1 MKILD
6 SFIPNRHIY
15 VGLFSVSLLVLS
27 GCGGDNYSKTFEGLL
42 GRIEIAEN
50 RLEEGKLVYSP
61 KEIDLAGCMNSYSTS
76 VWNCEDERLAL
87 DNAYSDL
94 REKWDFASD
103 KAEMQSLRLP
113 GSQSELALAR
123 DAFIEH
129 LEAWTDKLL
138 AKSIALPRSLFG
150 ENAWAEAKKW
160 LDVAL
165 AESPITETFN
175 RTCSALGNSQPN
187 DSDDYKLRIVDIC
200 DD

>member
-6 SFIPNRHIY
+6 FFSPNRHIY

-61 KEIDLAGCMNSYSTS
+61 KELDLAKCMNSFSSS
-76 VWNCEDERLAL
+76 VWNCERMRLDL

-94 REKWDFASD
+94 QEKWDFAAD
-103 KAEMQSLRLP
+103 TAEMQSLRLP

-129 LEAWTDKLL
+129 LKAWTDRLS
-138 AKSIALPRSLFG
+138 AKSIALPRSMFD

-160 LDVAL
+160 AGVVL

-187 DSDDYKLRIVDIC
+187 DTDEYRLRIVDIC